1 MLYPRQVLCSARR
14 DALRLPRVVGLV
26 RFNRISS
33 NFLALRHIGR
43 MTDRANVG
51 KLWLSAKVWPK
62 LLLPAA

>member
-1 MLYPRQVLCSARR
+1 
-14 DALRLPRVVGLV
+14 
-26 RFNRISS
+26 
-33 NFLALRHIGR
+33 